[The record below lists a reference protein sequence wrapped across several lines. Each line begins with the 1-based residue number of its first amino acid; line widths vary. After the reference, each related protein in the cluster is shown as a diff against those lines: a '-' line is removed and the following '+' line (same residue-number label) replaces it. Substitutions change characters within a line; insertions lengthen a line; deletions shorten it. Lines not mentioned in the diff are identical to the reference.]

1 MPDSP
6 ARAASTAAFSAR
18 MLVWNAMPSMM
29 VTMSAILRELS
40 EMPCMVLTTCP
51 TATPPRRATS
61 MLLAANWLAC
71 RALSAFWRT
80 VDVSCSMLAAV
91 CCNEAAWPSVRPAS
105 SWLPRAMCTAACVVP
120 SMPR

>member
-1 MPDSP
+1 
-6 ARAASTAAFSAR
+6 
-18 MLVWNAMPSMM
+18 MLVWKAMPSMM

-40 EMPCMVLTTCP
+40 EMPCMVSTTCP

-91 CCNEAAWPSVRPAS
+91 C
-105 SWLPRAMCTAACVVP
+105 
-120 SMPR
+120 